1 MQLQSPFATVT
12 TSVDGDVLAVL
23 ARAPGPMTIA
33 DICRLVP
40 DRSYAGVRN
49 SADRLVE
56 QGVVD
61 GHRTG
66 RTKSFSLNREHLAA
80 DAITALAD
88 LRRALLERLRSG
100 CRSIPLRYAAL
111 FGSGARGEMRPDSD
125 LDVCFIVEHGRR
137 AEAEDQ
143 IHALCRAA
151 GRWAGNAVR
160 PVLFDEDEI
169 DGTDPLLASVA
180 RDGIPIAGDGRW
192 LSRKLRTL
200 TG

>member
-33 DICRLVP
+33 AICSLVP

-88 LRRALLERLRSG
+88 LRRAFLERLRSG

-137 AEAEDQ
+137 EEAEDQ

-151 GRWAGNAVR
+151 GRWTGNAVR

-180 RDGIPIAGDGRW
+180 GDGIPIAGDGRW

>member
-1 MQLQSPFATVT
+1 MQLQSPFTTVT

-33 DICRLVP
+33 DICSLVP

-88 LRRALLERLRSG
+88 LRRAFLERLRSG
-100 CRSIPLRYAAL
+100 CRPIPLRYAAL

-125 LDVCFIVEHGRR
+125 LDVCFIVERGRR

-143 IHALCRAA
+143 IHAVCRAA
-151 GRWAGNAVR
+151 GRWTGNAVR

-169 DGTDPLLASVA
+169 DGIDPLLASVA
-180 RDGIPIAGDGRW
+180 GDGIPIAGDGRW

>member
-1 MQLQSPFATVT
+1 
-12 TSVDGDVLAVL
+12 
-23 ARAPGPMTIA
+23 MTIA
-33 DICRLVP
+33 DICSLVP

-100 CRSIPLRYAAL
+100 CRSILRYAAL

-180 RDGIPIAGDGRW
+180 GDGIPIAGDGRW

>member
-1 MQLQSPFATVT
+1 MQLQSPFATMT

-33 DICRLVP
+33 DICSLVP

-88 LRRALLERLRSG
+88 LRRALLERLRAD
-100 CRSIPLRYAAL
+100 CDAIPLRYAAL
-111 FGSGARGEMRPDSD
+111 FGSGARGAMRPDSD

-137 AEAEDQ
+137 AEAEGQ

-151 GRWAGNAVR
+151 GRWTGNAVR
-160 PVLFDEDEI
+160 PLVFDEDEI
-169 DGTDPLLASVA
+169 GGTDPLLASVA

>member
-33 DICRLVP
+33 DICSLVP

-88 LRRALLERLRSG
+88 LRRAFLERLRSG
-100 CRSIPLRYAAL
+100 CRPIPLVYAAL

-125 LDVCFIVEHGRR
+125 LDVCFIVERGRR

-143 IHALCRAA
+143 IHAVCRAA
-151 GRWAGNAVR
+151 GRWTGNAVR

-169 DGTDPLLASVA
+169 DGIDPLLASVA
-180 RDGIPIAGDGRW
+180 GDGIPIAGDGRW

>member
-1 MQLQSPFATVT
+1 MQLQTPFATVT

-33 DICRLVP
+33 DICSLVP

-80 DAITALAD
+80 DAVVAIANLRTAFLD
-88 LRRALLERLRSG
+88 RLRDG
-100 CRSIPLRYAAL
+100 CEPIPLRYAAV
-111 FGSGARGEMRPDSD
+111 FGSAARGEMRPQSD
-125 LDVCFIVEHGRR
+125 VDLCFVVLRGRR
-137 AEAEDQ
+137 SEAETG
-143 IHALCRAA
+143 IHALTERAA
-151 GRWAGNAVR
+151 RWSGNEVR
-160 PVLFDEDEI
+160 PVVFDED
-169 DGTDPLLASVA
+169 DVSAADALLGSVA
-180 RDGIPIAGDGRW
+180 REGIPLAGDGRW
-192 LSRKLRTL
+192 LVRRLRTL
-200 TG
+200 AG